1 MASGPIANP
10 FATRH
15 TRPAA
20 LAWLPQPDSPQQ
32 LLDRLDRLGGRGVI
46 CGPHGSGKSTLLRHL
61 AAAATERGWQPRV
74 ISLGSVADLGRA
86 VAAVMAAAEPD
97 HWLGIDSWE
106 KLGVL
111 GRPLAWLANC
121 PWKNP
126 SMAFFHLRNARKRRG
141 FSGLQVAASCGGRLF
156 PQSAI
161 RRRGR
166 IVVTMHRQPGP
177 GGWPVLLEPRPTAD
191 TFRRLVIRL
200 LDQAAITPAIAARF
214 DPILLDDVF
223 RRHQGNLREAFFDLY
238 DRFEQFARD

>member
-111 GRPLAWLANC
+111 GRPLAWLA
-121 PWKNP
+121 
-126 SMAFFHLRNARKRRG
+126 ARLG
-141 FSGLQVAASCGGRLF
+141 
-156 PQSAI
+156 
-161 RRRGR
+161 GR